1 MSGSSATMREGS
13 SNLGM
18 GLRFTSW
25 STALIAIVVIKAIL
39 TLALKPGSF
48 LVSYSGISYFLLL
61 LLATNFAILNGMQDT
76 LGGRPFWVLLAIG
89 YGLWLLHQAFLCTTN
104 VVCTSKCPTIR
115 LRIRYCFCISYRSS
129 QLWQPFRTATDL
141 TASYTGRL

>member
-1 MSGSSATMREGS
+1 
-13 SNLGM
+13 M

-61 LLATNFAILNGMQDT
+61 LLATEF
-76 LGGRPFWVLLAIG
+76 
-89 YGLWLLHQAFLCTTN
+89 
-104 VVCTSKCPTIR
+104 
-115 LRIRYCFCISYRSS
+115 RYS
-129 QLWQPFRTATDL
+129 QWNAGH
-141 TASYTGRL
+141 AG